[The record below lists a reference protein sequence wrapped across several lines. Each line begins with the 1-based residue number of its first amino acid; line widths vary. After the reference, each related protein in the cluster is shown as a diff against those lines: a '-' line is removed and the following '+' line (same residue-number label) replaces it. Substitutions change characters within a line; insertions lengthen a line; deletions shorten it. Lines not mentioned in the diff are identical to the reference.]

1 MHFRQ
6 MKKSSKK
13 KTAPAMIN
21 PPAIIG
27 SDGFIRTHAAELTI
41 VNTIHTA
48 KKNKVENK
56 RKLQSKALKGFV
68 AQGERISHPPSA
80 VSITAY

>member
-1 MHFRQ
+1 
-6 MKKSSKK
+6 
-13 KTAPAMIN
+13 MIN

-68 AQGERISHPPSA
+68 AQGGQLVEQ
-80 VSITAY
+80 ITEIGPACGQGVGDKTFK